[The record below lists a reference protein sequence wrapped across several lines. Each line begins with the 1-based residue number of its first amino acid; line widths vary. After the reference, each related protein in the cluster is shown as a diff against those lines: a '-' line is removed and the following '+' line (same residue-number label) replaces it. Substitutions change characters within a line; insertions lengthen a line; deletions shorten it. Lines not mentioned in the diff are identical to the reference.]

1 MKTNKEDKNCLH
13 DSIIM
18 SNFDIKDM
26 GMESFASTIQI
37 RGGRP
42 FIKRVT
48 SMSGKRGLQPTY
60 PIVSYG
66 IIAIKGI
73 DNKVGVNVNH
83 SIHNERFPKITKR
96 MSDIEYLMICRS
108 NTFGYIDFMKGN
120 YSLNNLHHVQ
130 ILINEMTL
138 SEKHDILTLS
148 FEELYRRLTKPS
160 KQHIN
165 VRNDESKK
173 KFESLRNGFD
183 VLGERISLHS
193 IIDSSDSQWV
203 NNEWE
208 FPKGR
213 KNYKEKD
220 FDCAKREF
228 QEETGISSSHLHI
241 INNVM
246 PFEETFIGS
255 NQKCYKNVYY
265 LGIIETDVDLTNYQ
279 ETEVSIMEW
288 KSFNNC
294 IESIRDYNV
303 EKSMLLTNVHTFIQN
318 VYFI

>member
-1 MKTNKEDKNCLH
+1 M
-13 DSIIM
+13 I
-18 SNFDIKDM
+18 
-26 GMESFASTIQI
+26 
-37 RGGRP
+37 
-42 FIKRVT
+42 
-48 SMSGKRGLQPTY
+48 
-60 PIVSYG
+60 
-66 IIAIKGI
+66 
-73 DNKVGVNVNH
+73 
-83 SIHNERFPKITKR
+83 NERPSRKTKQLC
-96 MSDIEYLMICRS
+96 DIEYLMICRS
-108 NTFGYIDFMKGN
+108 NTFGYIDFIKGN
-120 YSLNNLHHVQ
+120 YSLNKLDHVQ
-130 ILINEMTL
+130 VLINEMTI
-138 SEKHDILTLS
+138 SEKNDILVLT

-173 KFESLRNGFD
+173 KFDALRNGIT
-183 VLGERISLHS
+183 ISEEKITLQDM
-193 IIDSSDSQWV
+193 IEYSDSQWI

-220 FDCAKREF
+220 LDCAKREF
-228 QEETGISSSHLHI
+228 QEETGISCANLQI
-241 INNVM
+241 INNVL

-265 LGIIETDVDLTNYQ
+265 LGIIDTDVDLSNYQ

-288 KSFNNC
+288 KSFNDC

-303 EKSMLLTNVHTFIQN
+303 EKSCVLTNVHNFIQT

>member
-1 MKTNKEDKNCLH
+1 
-13 DSIIM
+13 M
-18 SNFDIKDM
+18 SNFDINDM
-26 GMESFASTIQI
+26 GMETFASMIQV

-42 FIKRVT
+42 FVKRVT
-48 SMSGKRGLQPTY
+48 SMSGKRGLQPQY

-73 DNKVGVNVNH
+73 PCNLAV
-83 SIHNERFPKITKR
+83 SINSQSILNERIPRKTKQLY
-96 MSDIEYLMICRS
+96 DIEYLMICRS

-120 YSLNNLHHVQ
+120 YSLNNLGHVQ
-130 ILINEMTL
+130 VLINEMTV
-138 SEKHDILTLS
+138 SEKNDILTLT

-173 KFESLRNGFD
+173 KFEALRNG
-183 VLGERISLHS
+183 VTVSGEKITLHAM
-193 IIDSSDSQWV
+193 IEYSDSQWI

-220 FDCAKREF
+220 LDCAKREF
-228 QEETGISSSHLHI
+228 QEETGISCSNLQI

-265 LGIIETDVDLTNYQ
+265 LGIIDTEVELTNYQ

-288 KSFNNC
+288 KTFNDC

-303 EKSMLLTNVHTFIQN
+303 EKSCVLTNVHNFIQS

>member
-1 MKTNKEDKNCLH
+1 
-13 DSIIM
+13 M
-18 SNFDIKDM
+18 SNFDINDM
-26 GMESFASTIQI
+26 GMESFASMIQV

-42 FIKRVT
+42 FVKRVT
-48 SMSGKRGLQPTY
+48 SMSGKRGLQPHY

-66 IIAIKGI
+66 VIAIKGI
-73 DNKVGVNVNH
+73 PPSLGVNAC
-83 SIHNERFPKITKR
+83 SQYMINERPSRKTKQLC
-96 MSDIEYLMICRS
+96 DIEYLMICRS
-108 NTFGYIDFMKGN
+108 NTFGYIDFIKGN
-120 YSLNNLHHVQ
+120 YSLNKLDHVQ
-130 ILINEMTL
+130 VLINEMTI
-138 SEKHDILTLS
+138 SEKNDILVLT

-173 KFESLRNGFD
+173 KFDALRNGIT
-183 VLGERISLHS
+183 ISEEKITLQDM
-193 IIDSSDSQWV
+193 IEYSDSQWI

-220 FDCAKREF
+220 LDCAKREF
-228 QEETGISSSHLHI
+228 QEETGISCANLQI
-241 INNVM
+241 INNVL

-265 LGIIETDVDLTNYQ
+265 LGIIDTDVDLSNYQ

-288 KSFNNC
+288 KSFNDC

-303 EKSMLLTNVHTFIQN
+303 EKSCVLTNVHNFIQT

>member
-1 MKTNKEDKNCLH
+1 
-13 DSIIM
+13 M
-18 SNFDIKDM
+18 SNFDINDM
-26 GMESFASTIQI
+26 GMDTFASMIQV

-42 FIKRVT
+42 FIKRVS
-48 SMSGKRGLQPTY
+48 SMSGKRGLQPNY

-66 IIAIKGI
+66 VIAIKGI
-73 DNKVGVNVNH
+73 SRDLELNVNPT
-83 SIHNERFPKITKR
+83 SIYNDRLPRITKQLA
-96 MSDIEYLMICRS
+96 DIEYLMICRS

-120 YSLNNLHHVQ
+120 YSLNNLEHIQV
-130 ILINEMTL
+130 LINEMTI
-138 SEKHDILTLS
+138 SEKNDILTLS
-148 FEELYRRLTKPS
+148 FEDLYRRLTKPT

-173 KFESLRNGFD
+173 KFENLRNGLS
-183 VLGERISLHS
+183 VSGETVTLQMM
-193 IIDSSDSQWV
+193 IDYSDSQWI

-220 FDCAKREF
+220 VDCAKREF
-228 QEETGISSSHLHI
+228 QEETGISSTNLQI

-246 PFEETFIGS
+246 PFEEVFIGS

-265 LGIIETDVDLTNYQ
+265 LGIIDGDVDLTNYQ
-279 ETEVSIMEW
+279 ESEVSIMEW
-288 KSFNNC
+288 KTFNDC

-303 EKSMLLTNVHTFIQN
+303 EKSSLLTNVHNFIQN

>member
-1 MKTNKEDKNCLH
+1 
-13 DSIIM
+13 M
-18 SNFDIKDM
+18 SNFDINDM
-26 GMESFASTIQI
+26 GMDNFASMIQVK
-37 RGGRP
+37 GGRP
-42 FIKRVT
+42 FIKRVS
-48 SMSGKRGLQPTY
+48 SMSGKRGLQPNY

-66 IIAIKGI
+66 VIAIKGI
-73 DNKVGVNVNH
+73 SRNLEITVNPS
-83 SIHNERFPKITKR
+83 SIYNDRLPRITKQLN
-96 MSDIEYLMICRS
+96 DIEYLMICRS
-108 NTFGYIDFMKGN
+108 NTFGYIDFIKGN
-120 YSLNNLHHVQ
+120 YSLNNLEHVQ
-130 ILINEMTL
+130 VLINEMTI
-138 SEKHDILTLS
+138 SEKNDILTLS

-173 KFESLRNGFD
+173 KFEGLRNGINAS
-183 VLGERISLHS
+183 GE
-193 IIDSSDSQWV
+193 IITLQTMINYSDTQWV

-220 FDCAKREF
+220 LDCAKREF
-228 QEETGISSSHLHI
+228 QEETGISCANLQI
-241 INNVM
+241 INNVI
-246 PFEETFIGS
+246 PFEEIFIGS

-265 LGIIETDVDLTNYQ
+265 LGIIDTEVELTNYQ

-288 KSFNNC
+288 KSYNDC

-303 EKSMLLTNVHTFIQN
+303 EKSCLLTNVHNFIQN

>member
-1 MKTNKEDKNCLH
+1 
-13 DSIIM
+13 M
-18 SNFDIKDM
+18 SNFDINDM
-26 GMESFASTIQI
+26 GMETFASMIQV

-42 FIKRVT
+42 FVKRVT
-48 SMSGKRGLQPTY
+48 SMSGKRGLQPHY

-66 IIAIKGI
+66 VIAIKGI
-73 DNKVGVNVNH
+73 PRKIQL
-83 SIHNERFPKITKR
+83 SINSQSILNERIPRTTKQLY
-96 MSDIEYLMICRS
+96 DIEYLMICRS

-120 YSLNNLHHVQ
+120 YSLNNLVHVQ
-130 ILINEMTL
+130 VLLNEMTV
-138 SEKHDILTLS
+138 SEKNDILTLT

-160 KQHIN
+160 KQHTN

-173 KFESLRNGFD
+173 KFEALRNGITIS
-183 VLGERISLHS
+183 GEKISLHTM
-193 IIDSSDSQWV
+193 IEYSDSQWI

-220 FDCAKREF
+220 LDCAKREF
-228 QEETGISSSHLHI
+228 QEETGISCMNLQI

-265 LGIIETDVDLTNYQ
+265 LGIIDTEVELTNYQ

-288 KSFNNC
+288 KTFNDC

-303 EKSMLLTNVHTFIQN
+303 EKSSLLTSVHDFIQS

>member
-1 MKTNKEDKNCLH
+1 
-13 DSIIM
+13 M
-18 SNFDIKDM
+18 SNFDINDM
-26 GMESFASTIQI
+26 GMDTFASMIQV

-42 FIKRVT
+42 FIKRVS
-48 SMSGKRGLQPTY
+48 SMSGKRGLQPNY

-66 IIAIKGI
+66 VIAIKGI
-73 DNKVGVNVNH
+73 SCNLEICANSS
-83 SIHNERFPKITKR
+83 SIYNDRLPRVTKQLV
-96 MSDIEYLMICRS
+96 DIEYLMICRS

-120 YSLNNLHHVQ
+120 YSLNNLEHVQ
-130 ILINEMTL
+130 VLINEMTI
-138 SEKHDILTLS
+138 SEKNDILTLS

-173 KFESLRNGFD
+173 KFESLRNG
-183 VLGERISLHS
+183 LTISGEIVTLQ
-193 IIDSSDSQWV
+193 IMIDYSDTHWI

-220 FDCAKREF
+220 LDCAKREF
-228 QEETGISSSHLHI
+228 QEETGISSTNLQI

-246 PFEETFIGS
+246 PFEEIFIGS

-265 LGIIETDVDLTNYQ
+265 LGIIDTEVDLSNYQ

-288 KSFNNC
+288 KTYNDC

-303 EKSMLLTNVHTFIQN
+303 EKSYLLTNVHNFIQS

>member
-1 MKTNKEDKNCLH
+1 
-13 DSIIM
+13 M
-18 SNFDIKDM
+18 SNFDINDM
-26 GMESFASTIQI
+26 GMDTFASMIQVK
-37 RGGRP
+37 GGRP
-42 FIKRVT
+42 FIKRVS
-48 SMSGKRGLQPTY
+48 SMSGKRGLQPNY

-66 IIAIKGI
+66 VIAIKGI
-73 DNKVGVNVNH
+73 SHKLEIGVNSS
-83 SIHNERFPKITKR
+83 SIYNDRLPRITKQLA
-96 MSDIEYLMICRS
+96 DIEYLMICRS
-108 NTFGYIDFMKGN
+108 NTFGYIDFIKGN
-120 YSLNNLHHVQ
+120 YSLNNLEHVQ
-130 ILINEMTL
+130 VLINEMTI
-138 SEKHDILTLS
+138 SEKNDILTLS

-160 KQHIN
+160 KHHIN

-173 KFESLRNGFD
+173 KFESLRNG
-183 VLGERISLHS
+183 LNISGE
-193 IIDSSDSQWV
+193 IITLQIMIDYSDSQWI

-220 FDCAKREF
+220 LDCAKREF
-228 QEETGISSSHLHI
+228 QEETGISSTNLQI

-246 PFEETFIGS
+246 PFEEIFIGS

-265 LGIIETDVDLTNYQ
+265 LGIIDTEVDLTNYQ

-288 KSFNNC
+288 KSYNDC

-303 EKSMLLTNVHTFIQN
+303 EKSCLLTNVHNFIQS

>member
-1 MKTNKEDKNCLH
+1 
-13 DSIIM
+13 M
-18 SNFDIKDM
+18 SNSDINDM
-26 GMESFASTIQI
+26 GMETLASMIQVV
-37 RGGRP
+37 GGRP
-42 FIKRVT
+42 FVKRSS
-48 SMSGKRGLQPTY
+48 SMSGKRGLQPNY

-73 DNKVGVNVNH
+73 NSEPELHTNIL
-83 SIHNERFPKITKR
+83 SIYNERFSKNTKHLY
-96 MSDIEYLMICRS
+96 DIEYLMICRS

-120 YSLNNLHHVQ
+120 YSLNNLQHIQV
-130 ILINEMTL
+130 LINEMTV
-138 SEKHDILTLS
+138 SEKNSILTLS

-160 KQHIN
+160 KQHMN

-173 KFESLRNGFD
+173 KFECLLNGLVVAD
-183 VLGERISLHS
+183 DIISLQKMVDCS
-193 IIDSSDSQWV
+193 NSQWI

-220 FDCAKREF
+220 LDCAKREF
-228 QEETGISSSHLHI
+228 QEETGISSTKLQI
-241 INNVM
+241 INNVI

-265 LGIIETDVDLTNYQ
+265 LGIIDTDVELTNYQ

-288 KSFNNC
+288 KSFNDC
-294 IESIRDYNV
+294 IESIRDYNI
-303 EKSMLLTNVHTFIQN
+303 EKSSLLTNVHNFIQS

>member
-1 MKTNKEDKNCLH
+1 
-13 DSIIM
+13 M
-18 SNFDIKDM
+18 SNFDINDM
-26 GMESFASTIQI
+26 GIDTFASMIQV

-42 FIKRVT
+42 FIKRVS
-48 SMSGKRGLQPTY
+48 SMSGKRGLQPNY

-73 DNKVGVNVNH
+73 SRNLEISVNPP
-83 SIHNERFPKITKR
+83 SIYNDRLPRITKQLNE
-96 MSDIEYLMICRS
+96 IEYLMICRS

-120 YSLNNLHHVQ
+120 YSLNNLEHIQV
-130 ILINEMTL
+130 LINEMTI
-138 SEKHDILTLS
+138 SEKNDILTLT

-165 VRNDESKK
+165 IRNDESKK
-173 KFESLRNGFD
+173 KFESLRNGIT
-183 VLGERISLHS
+183 VSGE
-193 IIDSSDSQWV
+193 IITLQTMIDYSDSQWI

-220 FDCAKREF
+220 LDCAKREF
-228 QEETGISSSHLHI
+228 QEETGISSTNLQI

-246 PFEETFIGS
+246 PFEEIFIGS

-265 LGIIETDVDLTNYQ
+265 LGIIDTEVELTNYQ

-288 KSFNNC
+288 KSFNDC

-303 EKSMLLTNVHTFIQN
+303 EKSCVLTNVHNFIQS

>member
-1 MKTNKEDKNCLH
+1 
-13 DSIIM
+13 M
-18 SNFDIKDM
+18 SNFDINDM
-26 GMESFASTIQI
+26 GMETFASMIQV

-42 FIKRVT
+42 FVKRVT
-48 SMSGKRGLQPTY
+48 SMSGKRGLQPQY

-73 DNKVGVNVNH
+73 PCNLAV
-83 SIHNERFPKITKR
+83 SINSQSILNERIPRKTKQLY
-96 MSDIEYLMICRS
+96 DIEYLMICRS

-120 YSLNNLHHVQ
+120 YSLNNLGHVQ
-130 ILINEMTL
+130 VLINEMTV
-138 SEKHDILTLS
+138 SEKNDILTLT

-173 KFESLRNGFD
+173 KFEALRNG
-183 VLGERISLHS
+183 VTVSGEKITLHAM
-193 IIDSSDSQWV
+193 IEYSDSQWI

-220 FDCAKREF
+220 LDCAKREF
-228 QEETGISSSHLHI
+228 QEETGISCSNLQI

-265 LGIIETDVDLTNYQ
+265 LGIIDTEVELTNYQ

-288 KSFNNC
+288 KSYNDC

-303 EKSMLLTNVHTFIQN
+303 EKSCVLTNVHNFIQS

>member
-1 MKTNKEDKNCLH
+1 
-13 DSIIM
+13 M
-18 SNFDIKDM
+18 SNFDINDM
-26 GMESFASTIQI
+26 GMETFASMIQV

-42 FIKRVT
+42 FVKRVT
-48 SMSGKRGLQPTY
+48 SMCGKRGLQPNY

-66 IIAIKGI
+66 VIAIKGGGNRADLRI
-73 DNKVGVNVNH
+73 NT
-83 SIHNERFPKITKR
+83 SYTHNDRFPKTTKQLY
-96 MSDIEYLMICRS
+96 DIEYLMICRS

-120 YSLNNLHHVQ
+120 YSLSNLEHIQV
-130 ILINEMTL
+130 LINEMTV
-138 SEKHDILTLS
+138 SEKNDILTLT

-160 KQHIN
+160 KQHMN

-173 KFESLRNGFD
+173 KFESLRTGIN
-183 VLGERISLHS
+183 VSGEIISLQKM
-193 IIDSSDSQWV
+193 IDYSNSQWI

-220 FDCAKREF
+220 LDCAKREF
-228 QEETGISSSHLHI
+228 QEETGISSTKLQI

-265 LGIIETDVDLTNYQ
+265 LGIIDTDVELTNYQ

-288 KSFNNC
+288 KSFNDC

-303 EKSMLLTNVHTFIQN
+303 EKSCLLTNVHSFIQT

>member
-1 MKTNKEDKNCLH
+1 
-13 DSIIM
+13 M
-18 SNFDIKDM
+18 SNFDINDM
-26 GMESFASTIQI
+26 GMDTFASMIQVI
-37 RGGRP
+37 GGRP
-42 FIKRVT
+42 SIKRVS
-48 SMSGKRGLQPTY
+48 SMSGKRGLQPNY

-66 IIAIKGI
+66 VIAIKGI
-73 DNKVGVNVNH
+73 SCNLEIGVNSS
-83 SIHNERFPKITKR
+83 SIYNDRLPRVTKQ
-96 MSDIEYLMICRS
+96 MVDIEYLMICRS

-120 YSLNNLHHVQ
+120 YSLNNLEHVQ
-130 ILINEMTL
+130 VLINEMTI
-138 SEKHDILTLS
+138 SEKNDILTLS

-173 KFESLRNGFD
+173 KFESLRNGLT
-183 VLGERISLHS
+183 VSGE
-193 IIDSSDSQWV
+193 IITLQIMIDYSDSQWI

-220 FDCAKREF
+220 LDCAKREF
-228 QEETGISSSHLHI
+228 QEETGISATNLQI

-246 PFEETFIGS
+246 PFEEIFIGS

-265 LGIIETDVDLTNYQ
+265 LGIIDTEVDLTNYQ

-288 KSFNNC
+288 KSFNDC

-303 EKSMLLTNVHTFIQN
+303 EKSYLLTNVHNFIQS
-318 VYFI
+318 VYLI

>member
-1 MKTNKEDKNCLH
+1 
-13 DSIIM
+13 M
-18 SNFDIKDM
+18 SNFDINDM
-26 GMESFASTIQI
+26 GMDTIASMIQV

-42 FIKRVT
+42 SIKRVS
-48 SMSGKRGLQPTY
+48 SMSGKRGLQPNY

-66 IIAIKGI
+66 VIAIKGI
-73 DNKVGVNVNH
+73 SCNLEIGVNSS
-83 SIHNERFPKITKR
+83 SIYNDRLPRVTKQ
-96 MSDIEYLMICRS
+96 MADIEYLMICRS

-120 YSLNNLHHVQ
+120 YSLNNLEHVQ
-130 ILINEMTL
+130 VLINEMTI
-138 SEKHDILTLS
+138 SEKNDILTLS

-173 KFESLRNGFD
+173 KFESLRNGLT
-183 VLGERISLHS
+183 VSGE
-193 IIDSSDSQWV
+193 IITLQIMIDYSDSQWI

-220 FDCAKREF
+220 LDCAKREF
-228 QEETGISSSHLHI
+228 QEETGISSTNLQI

-246 PFEETFIGS
+246 PFEEIFIGS

-265 LGIIETDVDLTNYQ
+265 LGIIDTEVDLTNYQ

-288 KSFNNC
+288 KSFNDC

-303 EKSMLLTNVHTFIQN
+303 EKSYLLTNVHNFIQS
-318 VYFI
+318 VYLI

>member
-1 MKTNKEDKNCLH
+1 
-13 DSIIM
+13 M
-18 SNFDIKDM
+18 SNIDINDM
-26 GMESFASTIQI
+26 GMETFASMIQV

-42 FIKRVT
+42 FVKRVT
-48 SMSGKRGLQPTY
+48 SMSGKRGLQPHY

-66 IIAIKGI
+66 VIAIKGI
-73 DNKVGVNVNH
+73 PRKIQVNINSH
-83 SIHNERFPKITKR
+83 ERMPRITKQLY
-96 MSDIEYLMICRS
+96 DIEYLMICRS

-120 YSLNNLHHVQ
+120 YSLNNLVHVQ
-130 ILINEMTL
+130 VLLNEMTV
-138 SEKHDILTLS
+138 SEKNDVLTLT

-173 KFESLRNGFD
+173 KFEALRNGITIS
-183 VLGERISLHS
+183 GEQMSLHTM
-193 IIDSSDSQWV
+193 IEYSDSQWI

-213 KNYKEKD
+213 KNFKEKD
-220 FDCAKREF
+220 LECAKREF
-228 QEETGISSSHLHI
+228 QEETGISCMNLQI

-255 NQKCYKNVYY
+255 NKKCYKNVYY
-265 LGIIETDVDLTNYQ
+265 LGIIDTEVELSNYQ

-288 KSFNNC
+288 KTFNDC

-303 EKSMLLTNVHTFIQN
+303 EKSSLLTTVHDFIQN

>member
-1 MKTNKEDKNCLH
+1 
-13 DSIIM
+13 M
-18 SNFDIKDM
+18 SNFDINDM
-26 GMESFASTIQI
+26 GMETFASMIHVT
-37 RGGRP
+37 GGRP
-42 FIKRVT
+42 FVKRSS
-48 SMSGKRGLQPTY
+48 SMSGKRGLQPNY

-66 IIAIKGI
+66 IIAIKGFSNQFDLRANLSTI
-73 DNKVGVNVNH
+73 Y
-83 SIHNERFPKITKR
+83 NERFPKTTR
-96 MSDIEYLMICRS
+96 HLYDIEYLMICRS
-108 NTFGYIDFMKGN
+108 NTFGYIDFIKGN
-120 YSLNNLHHVQ
+120 YSLNNLQHIQV
-130 ILINEMTL
+130 LINEMTV
-138 SEKHDILTLS
+138 SEKNDILTLS

-173 KFESLRNGFD
+173 KFESLYNG
-183 VLGERISLHS
+183 VNIGGEIISLQKM
-193 IIDSSDSQWV
+193 IDGSDSQWI

-220 FDCAKREF
+220 LDCAKREF
-228 QEETGISSSHLHI
+228 QEETGISSAKLHI

-246 PFEETFIGS
+246 PFEETFVGS

-265 LGIIETDVDLTNYQ
+265 LGIIDTDVELTNYQ

-288 KSFNNC
+288 KTFNGC
-294 IESIRDYNV
+294 IESIRDYNI
-303 EKSMLLTNVHTFIQN
+303 EKSSLLTNVHNFIQG

>member
-1 MKTNKEDKNCLH
+1 
-13 DSIIM
+13 M
-18 SNFDIKDM
+18 SNFDINDM
-26 GMESFASTIQI
+26 GMESLASMIQV

-48 SMSGKRGLQPTY
+48 SMSGKRGLQPNY

-73 DNKVGVNVNH
+73 YSKLDMCINTLYT
-83 SIHNERFPKITKR
+83 HNERFPRTTKQLG
-96 MSDIEYLMICRS
+96 DIEYLMICRS

-120 YSLNNLHHVQ
+120 YSLNNLQHIQ
-130 ILINEMTL
+130 ILINEMTV
-138 SEKHDILTLS
+138 SEKYDILTLT
-148 FEELYRRLTKPS
+148 FEELYIRLTKPS

-173 KFESLRNGFD
+173 KFECLRTGLIVSGEIVSLQK
-183 VLGERISLHS
+183 L
-193 IIDSSDSQWV
+193 IDCSNSQWI

-220 FDCAKREF
+220 LDCAKREF
-228 QEETGISSSHLHI
+228 QEETGISSTKLQI

-265 LGIIETDVDLTNYQ
+265 LGIIDTDVELTNYQ

-288 KSFNNC
+288 KSYTEC

-303 EKSMLLTNVHTFIQN
+303 EKISLLTNVHNFIQN

>member
-1 MKTNKEDKNCLH
+1 
-13 DSIIM
+13 M
-18 SNFDIKDM
+18 SNFDINDM
-26 GMESFASTIQI
+26 GMDTFASMIQV

-42 FIKRVT
+42 FIKRVS
-48 SMSGKRGLQPTY
+48 SMSGKRGLQPNY

-66 IIAIKGI
+66 VIAIKGI
-73 DNKVGVNVNH
+73 SRDLELNVNPT
-83 SIHNERFPKITKR
+83 SIYNDRLPRITKQLA
-96 MSDIEYLMICRS
+96 DIEYLMICRS

-120 YSLNNLHHVQ
+120 YSLNNLEHIQV
-130 ILINEMTL
+130 LINEMTI
-138 SEKHDILTLS
+138 SEKNDILTLS
-148 FEELYRRLTKPS
+148 FEDLYRRLTKPT

-173 KFESLRNGFD
+173 KFENLRNGLS
-183 VLGERISLHS
+183 VSGETVTLQMM
-193 IIDSSDSQWV
+193 IDYSDSQWI

-220 FDCAKREF
+220 LDCAKREF
-228 QEETGISSSHLHI
+228 QEETGISSTNLQI

-246 PFEETFIGS
+246 PFEEVFIGS

-265 LGIIETDVDLTNYQ
+265 LGIIDGDVDLTNYQ
-279 ETEVSIMEW
+279 ESEVSIMEW
-288 KSFNNC
+288 KTFNDC

-303 EKSMLLTNVHTFIQN
+303 EKSSLLTNVHTFIQN

>member
-1 MKTNKEDKNCLH
+1 
-13 DSIIM
+13 M
-18 SNFDIKDM
+18 SNFDINDM
-26 GMESFASTIQI
+26 GMESFVSMIQV

-42 FIKRVT
+42 FIKKVT
-48 SMSGKRGLQPTY
+48 SMSGKRGLQPHY

-66 IIAIKGI
+66 VIAIKGI
-73 DNKVGVNVNH
+73 PRSLGVNTT
-83 SIHNERFPKITKR
+83 SQFMLNERVSRKTKQLC
-96 MSDIEYLMICRS
+96 DIEYLMICRS
-108 NTFGYIDFMKGN
+108 NTFGYIDFIKGN
-120 YSLNNLHHVQ
+120 YSLNKLDHVQ
-130 ILINEMTL
+130 VLINEMTV
-138 SEKHDILTLS
+138 SEKNDILVLT

-173 KFESLRNGFD
+173 KFDALRNGITSSEEKITLRD
-183 VLGERISLHS
+183 MIEY
-193 IIDSSDSQWV
+193 SDSQWI

-220 FDCAKREF
+220 LDCAKREF
-228 QEETGISSSHLHI
+228 QEETGISCDNLQI
-241 INNVM
+241 INNVL

-265 LGIIETDVDLTNYQ
+265 LGIIDTDVDLTNYQ

-288 KSFNNC
+288 KSFNDC
-294 IESIRDYNV
+294 IESIRDYNI
-303 EKSMLLTNVHTFIQN
+303 EKSCVLTNVHNFIQT

>member
-1 MKTNKEDKNCLH
+1 
-13 DSIIM
+13 M
-18 SNFDIKDM
+18 SNFDINDM
-26 GMESFASTIQI
+26 GMDTFASMIQV

-42 FIKRVT
+42 FIKRVS
-48 SMSGKRGLQPTY
+48 SMSGKRGLQPNY

-66 IIAIKGI
+66 VIAIKGI
-73 DNKVGVNVNH
+73 SRDLELNVNPT
-83 SIHNERFPKITKR
+83 SIYNDRLPRITKQLA
-96 MSDIEYLMICRS
+96 DIEYLMICRS

-120 YSLNNLHHVQ
+120 YSLNNLEHIQV
-130 ILINEMTL
+130 LINEMTI
-138 SEKHDILTLS
+138 SEKNDILTLS
-148 FEELYRRLTKPS
+148 FEDLYRRLTKPT

-173 KFESLRNGFD
+173 KFENLRNGLS
-183 VLGERISLHS
+183 VSGETVTLQMM
-193 IIDSSDSQWV
+193 IDYSDSQWI

-220 FDCAKREF
+220 LDCAKREF
-228 QEETGISSSHLHI
+228 QEETGISSTNLQI

-246 PFEETFIGS
+246 PFEEVFIGS

-265 LGIIETDVDLTNYQ
+265 LGIIDGDVDLTNYQ
-279 ETEVSIMEW
+279 ESEVSIMEW
-288 KSFNNC
+288 KTFNDC

-303 EKSMLLTNVHTFIQN
+303 EKSSLLTNVHNFIQN

>member
-1 MKTNKEDKNCLH
+1 
-13 DSIIM
+13 M
-18 SNFDIKDM
+18 SNFDINDM
-26 GMESFASTIQI
+26 GMETFASMIQV

-42 FIKRVT
+42 FVKRVT
-48 SMSGKRGLQPTY
+48 SMSGKRGLQPQY

-73 DNKVGVNVNH
+73 PCNLAV
-83 SIHNERFPKITKR
+83 SINSQSILNERIPRKTKQLY
-96 MSDIEYLMICRS
+96 DIEYLMICRS

-120 YSLNNLHHVQ
+120 YSLNNLGHVQ
-130 ILINEMTL
+130 VLINEMTV
-138 SEKHDILTLS
+138 SEKNDILTLT

-173 KFESLRNGFD
+173 KFEALRNGLT
-183 VLGERISLHS
+183 VSGEKISLHTM
-193 IIDSSDSQWV
+193 IEYSDSQWI

-220 FDCAKREF
+220 LDCAKREF
-228 QEETGISSSHLHI
+228 QEETGISCSNLQI

-265 LGIIETDVDLTNYQ
+265 LGIIDTEVELTNYQ

-288 KSFNNC
+288 KSYNDC

-303 EKSMLLTNVHTFIQN
+303 EKSCVLTNVHNFIQS

>member
-1 MKTNKEDKNCLH
+1 
-13 DSIIM
+13 M
-18 SNFDIKDM
+18 SNFDINDM
-26 GMESFASTIQI
+26 GMDTFASMIQVK
-37 RGGRP
+37 GGRP
-42 FIKRVT
+42 FIKRVS
-48 SMSGKRGLQPTY
+48 SMSGKRGLQPNY

-66 IIAIKGI
+66 VIAIKGI
-73 DNKVGVNVNH
+73 SHNLEIGVNSSSLYND
-83 SIHNERFPKITKR
+83 RLPRITKQLA
-96 MSDIEYLMICRS
+96 DIEYLMICRS

-120 YSLNNLHHVQ
+120 YSLNNLEHVQ
-130 ILINEMTL
+130 VLINEMTI
-138 SEKHDILTLS
+138 SEKNDILTLS

-173 KFESLRNGFD
+173 KFESLRNG
-183 VLGERISLHS
+183 LNISGE
-193 IIDSSDSQWV
+193 IITLQIMIDYSDSQWI

-220 FDCAKREF
+220 LDCAKREF
-228 QEETGISSSHLHI
+228 QEETGISSTNLQI

-246 PFEETFIGS
+246 PFEEIFIGS

-265 LGIIETDVDLTNYQ
+265 LGIIDTEVDLTNYQ

-288 KSFNNC
+288 KSYNDC

-303 EKSMLLTNVHTFIQN
+303 EKSCLLTNVHNFIQS
-318 VYFI
+318 V

>member
-1 MKTNKEDKNCLH
+1 
-13 DSIIM
+13 M
-18 SNFDIKDM
+18 SNFDINDI
-26 GMESFASTIQI
+26 GIDTFASMIQVN
-37 RGGRP
+37 GGRP
-42 FIKRVT
+42 FIKRVS
-48 SMSGKRGLQPTY
+48 SMSGKRGLQPNY

-66 IIAIKGI
+66 VIAIKGI
-73 DNKVGVNVNH
+73 SRNLEISVNPP
-83 SIHNERFPKITKR
+83 SIYIDRLPRITKQLN
-96 MSDIEYLMICRS
+96 DIEYLMICRS

-120 YSLNNLHHVQ
+120 YSLNNLEHIQV
-130 ILINEMTL
+130 LINEMTI
-138 SEKHDILTLS
+138 SEKNDILTLT

-173 KFESLRNGFD
+173 KFESLRNGIT
-183 VLGERISLHS
+183 VSEE
-193 IIDSSDSQWV
+193 IITLQTMIDYSDSQWI

-220 FDCAKREF
+220 LDCAKREF
-228 QEETGISSSHLHI
+228 QEETGISSTNLQI

-246 PFEETFIGS
+246 PFEEIFIGS

-265 LGIIETDVDLTNYQ
+265 LGIIDTEVELTNYQ

-288 KSFNNC
+288 KSFNDC

-303 EKSMLLTNVHTFIQN
+303 EKSCVLTNVHNFIQS

>member
-1 MKTNKEDKNCLH
+1 
-13 DSIIM
+13 
-18 SNFDIKDM
+18 M
-26 GMESFASTIQI
+26 GMETFASMIQV

-42 FIKRVT
+42 FVKRVT
-48 SMSGKRGLQPTY
+48 SMSGKRGLQPQY

-66 IIAIKGI
+66 IIAIKGVPC
-73 DNKVGVNVNH
+73 NLAV
-83 SIHNERFPKITKR
+83 SINSQSILNERIPRKTKQLY
-96 MSDIEYLMICRS
+96 DIEYLMICRS

-120 YSLNNLHHVQ
+120 YSLNNLGHVQ
-130 ILINEMTL
+130 VLINEMTV
-138 SEKHDILTLS
+138 SEKNDILTLT

-173 KFESLRNGFD
+173 KFEALRNGLT
-183 VLGERISLHS
+183 VSGEKISLHTM
-193 IIDSSDSQWV
+193 IEYSDSQWI

-220 FDCAKREF
+220 LDCAKREF
-228 QEETGISSSHLHI
+228 QEETGISCSNLQI

-246 PFEETFIGS
+246 PFEEIFIGS

-265 LGIIETDVDLTNYQ
+265 LGIIDTEVELTNYQ

-288 KSFNNC
+288 KSYNDC

-303 EKSMLLTNVHTFIQN
+303 EKSCVLTNVHNFIQS

>member
-1 MKTNKEDKNCLH
+1 
-13 DSIIM
+13 M
-18 SNFDIKDM
+18 SNFDINDM
-26 GMESFASTIQI
+26 GMETFASMIQV

-42 FIKRVT
+42 FVKRVT
-48 SMSGKRGLQPTY
+48 SMSGKRGLQPQY

-73 DNKVGVNVNH
+73 PCNLAV
-83 SIHNERFPKITKR
+83 SINSQSILNERIPRKTKQLY
-96 MSDIEYLMICRS
+96 DIEYLMICRS

-120 YSLNNLHHVQ
+120 YSLNNLGHVQ
-130 ILINEMTL
+130 VLINEMTV
-138 SEKHDILTLS
+138 SEKNDILTLT

-173 KFESLRNGFD
+173 KFEALRNGLT
-183 VLGERISLHS
+183 VSGEKISLHTM
-193 IIDSSDSQWV
+193 IEYSDSQWI

-220 FDCAKREF
+220 LDCAKREF
-228 QEETGISSSHLHI
+228 QEETGISCSNLQI
-241 INNVM
+241 INNVL

-265 LGIIETDVDLTNYQ
+265 LGIIDTEVELTNYQ

-288 KSFNNC
+288 KSYNDC

-303 EKSMLLTNVHTFIQN
+303 EKSCVLTNVHNFIQS

>member
-1 MKTNKEDKNCLH
+1 
-13 DSIIM
+13 M
-18 SNFDIKDM
+18 SNFDINDM
-26 GMESFASTIQI
+26 GMDTFASMIQV

-42 FIKRVT
+42 FIKRVS
-48 SMSGKRGLQPTY
+48 SMSGKRGLQPNY

-66 IIAIKGI
+66 VIAIKQLA
-73 DNKVGVNVNH
+73 
-83 SIHNERFPKITKR
+83 
-96 MSDIEYLMICRS
+96 DIEYLMICRS

-120 YSLNNLHHVQ
+120 YSLNNLEHVQ
-130 ILINEMTL
+130 VLINEMTI
-138 SEKHDILTLS
+138 SEKNDILTLS

-173 KFESLRNGFD
+173 KFETLRNG
-183 VLGERISLHS
+183 LTISGEIVTLQ
-193 IIDSSDSQWV
+193 IMIDYSDTHWI

-220 FDCAKREF
+220 LDCAKREF
-228 QEETGISSSHLHI
+228 QEETGISSTNLQI

-246 PFEETFIGS
+246 PFEEIFIGS

-265 LGIIETDVDLTNYQ
+265 LGIIDTEVDLSNYQ

-288 KSFNNC
+288 KTYNDC

-303 EKSMLLTNVHTFIQN
+303 EKSYLLTNVHNFIQS